1 MLTQDQVEEYHREGF
16 ILVPNVFDIS
26 QISEL
31 GRVTDEFIEK
41 NLEIALL
48 PKMAEARKKSRLPD
62 VGKVK
67 NETLDLIKAGHLK
80 ADTLIIWGFND
91 RTAPYSLG
99 IELLKIISPV
109 VDRTQLHIFNQAG
122 HFVFREHPL
131 EVNRLIVEF
140 IKSSSSN

>member
-1 MLTQDQVEEYHREGF
+1 M
-16 ILVPNVFDIS
+16 
-26 QISEL
+26 
-31 GRVTDEFIEK
+31 
-41 NLEIALL
+41 
-48 PKMAEARKKSRLPD
+48 KSGLKWESSLCWAQPEQSSRMDRRQGLRQLPD
-62 VGKVK
+62 VEKVK